1 MINENFSS
9 GYNAGL
15 DALENISL
23 INENPDHEI
32 LAGLLSSIMNCI
44 YYYAP
49 SEKAANELVKFA
61 VDYAKE
67 ENAKVGMNLPKG
79 A

>member
-1 MINENFSS
+1 MINENFDS

-15 DALENISL
+15 NALEALAL
-23 INENPDHEI
+23 INENPNHEI

-49 SEKAANELVKFA
+49 SEKAASDLVKFA
-61 VDYAKE
+61 VDFAID
-67 ENAKVGMNLPKG
+67 ENAKIGMNLPKG

>member
-1 MINENFSS
+1 MINENFDS

-15 DALENISL
+15 NALEALAL
-23 INENPDHEI
+23 IIENPNHET

-49 SEKAANELVKFA
+49 SEKAANDLVKFA
-61 VDYAKE
+61 VDFAIE
-67 ENAKVGMNLPKG
+67 ENAKIGMNLPKG

>member
-1 MINENFSS
+1 MINENFDS

-15 DALENISL
+15 NALEALAL
-23 INENPDHEI
+23 INENPNHEI

>member
-1 MINENFSS
+1 MINENFDS

-15 DALENISL
+15 NALEALAL
-23 INENPDHEI
+23 INENPNHEI

-49 SEKAANELVKFA
+49 SEKAASDLVQFA
-61 VDYAKE
+61 VDFAKE
-67 ENAKVGMNLPKG
+67 ENAKIGMNLPKG